1 MVSLLLL
8 HCTLGIRQLSL
19 LPCSLGIHLIMSVSP
34 LGVQLPSITRA
45 MNLPDFDLFQG
56 FPGSPERWRNLLGNC
71 FWQKHSSKL
80 WGQNGCYHLEFLFSP
95 SHLKLHQESTTLK
108 SIMWPIMFFGCLKW
122 RSVHRPW
129 ELCVLGYEYIL
140 LCSPLH
146 LTKLYLDVYIWVCVS
161 ARLCLCKSEGIFFR
175 FSSHPTMLRQDV
187 SSFWSLCPPSQVV
200 VCSPFSP
207 PSHCRNSGIID
218 TCHLCIASFLFIY
231 FIVDSRYQLR
241 LWHLWGKSFL
251 ITYLPC
257 PRLYLL

>member
-8 HCTLGIRQLSL
+8 HYTLGIRRLSL

-129 ELCVLGYEYIL
+129 ELITIL
-140 LCSPLH
+140 ALC
-146 LTKLYLDVYIWVCVS
+146 
-161 ARLCLCKSEGIFFR
+161 
-175 FSSHPTMLRQDV
+175 
-187 SSFWSLCPPSQVV
+187 
-200 VCSPFSP
+200 
-207 PSHCRNSGIID
+207 
-218 TCHLCIASFLFIY
+218 
-231 FIVDSRYQLR
+231 LR
-241 LWHLWGKSFL
+241 LWV
-251 ITYLPC
+251 YLTLQPTA
-257 PRLYLL
+257 LN